1 MRSGIRSDR
10 LTLTDRL
17 SETVS
22 FLPQVK
28 LCSSDEFEAPEPRL
42 HLTTHISR
50 LSCLDPPFAMAV
62 MSAPTP
68 NLTAVPALDH
78 PKAAESIDS
87 ANKPVIVK
95 HSNASPAIEQRML
108 NVIATATAHGSWG
121 ETCFL
126 VESKADGNAYAC
138 VYASLDLLRASN
150 AGELLDHV
158 EKHGCPTLDAALKAL
173 LGNKTAPP
181 VQTNNGDNK
190 GILRNPQ
197 SFPTGGVRYVP
208 VSNIAVTT
216 LRAVIM
222 FLQTGHIAF
231 APRSSKLIEDDSSAS
246 NYEGPAL
253 VSAEGAKVQWPLSM
267 QASAKS
273 IYHAACRF
281 GLNDLR
287 ELAEKTI
294 ESQVDASNILADLF
308 SRFTLNH
315 PDLRTKRLEFAI
327 SHWDDIKKHHRTGFA
342 DALFSHADRPGAKD
356 VIDQILQR
364 TSIAAADGQ

>member
-1 MRSGIRSDR
+1 
-10 LTLTDRL
+10 
-17 SETVS
+17 
-22 FLPQVK
+22 
-28 LCSSDEFEAPEPRL
+28 
-42 HLTTHISR
+42 
-50 LSCLDPPFAMAV
+50 MAV

-68 NLTAVPALDH
+68 NLTATPALDQ
-78 PKAAESIDS
+78 PKVVESIDR
-87 ANKPVIVK
+87 ANNPVIVK
-95 HSNASPAIEQRML
+95 HNGASPTMEQRML
-108 NVIATATAHGSWG
+108 IVIATATAHGSWG

-150 AGELLDHV
+150 AGELLDHIQ
-158 EKHGCPTLDAALKAL
+158 KHGCPTLDAALKAL
-173 LGNKTAPP
+173 LGNKSIPP
-181 VQTNNGDNK
+181 AESKEGDTK
-190 GILRNPQ
+190 GILRNPH
-197 SFPTGGVRYVP
+197 SFSRGGVRYVP

-231 APRSSKLIEDDSSAS
+231 APRSTKLTEDDSSAS

-253 VSAEGAKVQWPLSM
+253 VSAEGAQVQWPLSM

-273 IYHAACRF
+273 VYHAACRF
-281 GLNDLR
+281 GLSDLR

-342 DALFSHADRPGAKD
+342 DALFCHADRPGAKD

-364 TSIAAADGQ
+364 TSIPVADGH